1 MLGGDEC
8 RKQNDE
14 ESRKRP
20 FLKEP
25 RKWKEQHGDACQFE
39 EGKLN
44 SEIRR
49 KAQVRES
56 LFEAMLVR

>member
-1 MLGGDEC
+1 VGDEC
-8 RKQNDE
+8 RQQNDE

-20 FLKEP
+20 FLEEP
-25 RKWKEQHGDACQFE
+25 RKWKEQYDDAGEFE

-49 KAQVRES
+49 KTCYNS
-56 LFEAMLVR
+56 LELV